1 MCELFELMLRPSEKP
16 CLPSGF
22 SDGLTFLYG
31 QSTQPLRRVASAC
44 RFIMNAVRLAL
55 PLPRTAAVGQIVSN
69 RKEKEMLVIV
79 LSCMLLGAVA
89 GFLAGLFGIG
99 GGLVI
104 VPVLFYLLPQ
114 AGVADN
120 LALPI
125 ALGTSFST
133 IVITAFSASHRH
145 YRFGNINW
153 HAAKYLAPAL
163 IVAVFVSGL
172 LAGSLPKA
180 VVSKIFACL
189 VIYLALKMLLSLKPS
204 PKTDG
209 KPLSSRILVVG
220 GFVIGALSGM
230 GGISGGAFVVPFLN
244 GRGMEIKKAI
254 GTASLCGGLL
264 AVSATLSFVIGGW
277 HVPNLPAYSFG
288 YVYLP
293 ALAGIVSTSFFTSK
307 LGANAANLLPVMA
320 LKRAFAVFL
329 LLIALNMLL
338 K

>member
-1 MCELFELMLRPSEKP
+1 ML
-16 CLPSGF
+16 L
-22 SDGLTFLYG
+22 
-31 QSTQPLRRVASAC
+31 
-44 RFIMNAVRLAL
+44 
-55 PLPRTAAVGQIVSN
+55 
-69 RKEKEMLVIV
+69 IV

-89 GFLAGLFGIG
+89 GFLAGMFGIG

-114 AGVADN
+114 AGIADN
-120 LALPI
+120 LAMPI

-153 HAAKYLAPAL
+153 KAAKFLAPAL
-163 IVAVFVSGL
+163 IAAVFVSGL

-189 VIYLALKMLLSLKPS
+189 VIYLALKMLLSLKP
-204 PKTDG
+204 KTES
-209 KPLSSRILVVG
+209 KPLTAKILIAG
-220 GFVIGALSGM
+220 GLVIGALSGM

-244 GRGMEIKKAI
+244 GRGVEIKKAI

-264 AVSATLSFVIGGW
+264 AVSATLSFIVGGRN
-277 HVPNLPAYSFG
+277 VSGLPDYSVG

-293 ALAGIVSTSFFTSK
+293 AMLGIVSTSFFTSK
-307 LGANAANLLPVMA
+307 LGANAVHVLPVMV

-329 LLIALNMLL
+329 LLIALHMLL
-338 K
+338 GH